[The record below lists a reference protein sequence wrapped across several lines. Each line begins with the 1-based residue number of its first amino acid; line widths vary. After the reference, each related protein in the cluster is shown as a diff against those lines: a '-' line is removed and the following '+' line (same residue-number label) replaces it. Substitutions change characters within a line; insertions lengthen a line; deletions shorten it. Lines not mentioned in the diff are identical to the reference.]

1 MLQHHIKH
9 HTPHQTHHSL
19 WFRGTRRPCG
29 CFCLILLN
37 SPLLD
42 KHIHTR
48 RSTHPSQLVAFE
60 NITFCLYMPTPLAA
74 HTRMHAHTQ
83 THTNTNLTPTHLTP
97 HPHPPPLPPP
107 HTNTALPPSST
118 HLILFFAAEGHQK
131 IQGGLVTPCLLQHC
145 SKGPCSL
152 LQGQPLGWS

>member
-1 MLQHHIKH
+1 MIQHHIKH
-9 HTPHQTHHSL
+9 HTPHQTHQSL

-83 THTNTNLTPTHLTP
+83 IRILHARSLAELNFRRLLSCSEHLTASLSQESTGEFT
-97 HPHPPPLPPP
+97 HQAKLQQV
-107 HTNTALPPSST
+107 TYECAKFLSSYNGVADC
-118 HLILFFAAEGHQK
+118 LFH
-131 IQGGLVTPCLLQHC
+131 
-145 SKGPCSL
+145 
-152 LQGQPLGWS
+152 